1 MDFIDYAQINM
12 TWWGF
17 NSMKTV
23 IPTFLLIYTEYVN
36 SDSTVI
42 ESRKDNISYLP
53 LVCACLIM
61 SIIQFVA
68 TPRIFLADFM
78 HDTLIENIFTQ
89 KNKQDA
95 VDPPILNPF

>member
-17 NSMKTV
+17 SFMKIV
-23 IPTFLLIYTEYVN
+23 IPSFLLIYTEYVN

-61 SIIQFVA
+61 STIQFVA
-68 TPRIFLADFM
+68 TPRIFLADFT
-78 HDTLIENIFTQ
+78 HDSLTEDMI
-89 KNKQDA
+89 KGNK
-95 VDPPILNPF
+95 

>member
-78 HDTLIENIFTQ
+78 HDTLI
-89 KNKQDA
+89 
-95 VDPPILNPF
+95 